1 MQTIM
6 PALSRWEKR
15 RLRIWIQREVDA
27 GMRTRML
34 ILLQVSKGKP
44 VTDVAESLHVARST
58 IYRLADR
65 FRRCGWPAL
74 ADRREENG
82 RTGVDEMFVLQLR
95 QAVAGSPQDYGWARP
110 TWTQELL
117 CEVLA
122 ERTGVRVGQATMS
135 RQLRNIGARL
145 GRPRPVLRCP
155 WKRARKTRQLR
166 RIAHLI
172 EKLPKTEVA
181 VYVDE
186 VDIHLNPK
194 IGFDWMLPG
203 QQKEVVTPGK
213 NVKRY
218 LAGAKDVR
226 TGRICWVVGAHKRSS
241 LFIELLKQLLRAYPS
256 ARIVHV
262 VLDNYI
268 IHKSRQTM
276 LALASMPR
284 IRLHF
289 LPPYC
294 PSFNPIERVWLDLHA
309 EVTRNH
315 RCGTIDQLMEE
326 VEYYLKHRNR
336 EISRGQRLAVA

>member
-1 MQTIM
+1 MKTIM

-15 RLRIWIQREVDA
+15 RLRVWIRREVDA
-27 GMRTRML
+27 STRTRML
-34 ILLQVSKGKP
+34 MLLQLSKGKP
-44 VTDVAESLHVARST
+44 VIQVAESLHVARST
-58 IYRLADR
+58 VYRVAERLRAS
-65 FRRCGWPAL
+65 GWSAL

-82 RTGVDEMFVLQLR
+82 RKSVDEMFLLQLR
-95 QAVAGSPQDYGWARP
+95 KAVAGSPQDYGWARP

-117 CEVLA
+117 CEVLK
-122 ERTGVRVGQATMS
+122 ERTGVGVGQATMS
-135 RQLRNIGARL
+135 RLLRSIGARL
-145 GRPRPVLRCP
+145 GRPRPILHCP
-155 WKRARKTRQLR
+155 WKRGRKTRHLR
-166 RIAHLI
+166 CIDRLV
-172 EKLPKTEVA
+172 KNLGKQEVA
-181 VYVDE
+181 VYADE

-226 TGRICWVVGAHKRSS
+226 TGRVHWVVGTRKRSS
-241 LFIELLKQLLRAYPS
+241 LFIELLEHLLRTYPS
-256 ARIVHV
+256 AKVIHV
-262 VLDNYI
+262 ILDNYI

-276 LALASMPR
+276 LALVNMPR

-315 RCGTIDQLMEE
+315 RCPTIEELMIE

-336 EISRGQRLAVA
+336 GMSRGRAVA

>member
-1 MQTIM
+1 MN
-6 PALSRWEKR
+6 
-15 RLRIWIQREVDA
+15 A
-27 GMRTRML
+27 GLRTRML
-34 ILLQVSKGKP
+34 ILLHLSRHKP
-44 VTDVAESLHVARST
+44 VIEVAEGLHVARST
-58 IYRLADR
+58 IYRLAER
-65 FRRCGWPAL
+65 FRRSGWAAL
-74 ADRREENG
+74 ADGREENG
-82 RTGVDEMFVLQLR
+82 RTGVDEMYLLQLR
-95 QAVAGSPQDYGWARP
+95 KAVAGCPQDFGWARP

-135 RQLRNIGARL
+135 RLLRSLGARL
-145 GRPRPVLRCP
+145 GRPRPILHCP
-155 WKRARKTRQLR
+155 WKKGRKTRQLR
-166 RIAHLI
+166 RIDRIVNNLSKH
-172 EKLPKTEVA
+172 EVA
-181 VYVDE
+181 VYADE

-203 QQKEVVTPGK
+203 QQKEIVTPGK

-226 TGRICWVVGAHKRSS
+226 TQRIHWVMGTRKRSS
-241 LFIELLKQLLRAYPS
+241 LFIELLRELLRAYPS
-256 ARIVHV
+256 AKVIHV

-276 LALASMPR
+276 LAVGSMPR

-315 RCGTIDQLMEE
+315 RCPTIEALVAE

-336 EISRGQRLAVA
+336 ETSRASTRAVA